1 MSSKHSIVI
10 TSAIR
15 QMSALQDHVCA
26 GKGLDEG
33 TGELFDWVM
42 LNDGHGTD
50 SCIRE
55 IRGISNEKMSTYM
68 GKSDPVAAIVGHIE
82 DSGRVRPA
90 SVFRTR
96 ESSGA
101 TAVIVKCYADRA
113 RCITVGDS
121 QALIF
126 KDENLVHVTA
136 EHNCSNES
144 ERARIQALGYTFTE
158 SSGIK
163 IVSETRMVS
172 TVTEYMDMGDGTRL
186 ATTQALGHNGLTGY
200 NPLVYDF
207 AFEEGSSYKVVL
219 GSDGM
224 FDMVMLDN
232 KNDVGVLCSKSSS
245 EICEW
250 TVARWLQTWYATLP
264 SGEETSFNY
273 TPKYCDDVSVA
284 TVEIRA
290 VKNE

>member
-1 MSSKHSIVI
+1 
-10 TSAIR
+10 
-15 QMSALQDHVCA
+15 MSALQDHVCA

-33 TGELFDWVM
+33 TGEIFDWVM

-50 SCIRE
+50 ACIRE

-68 GKSDPVAAIVGHIE
+68 GKIDPVAALVGHIE
-82 DSGRVRPA
+82 DSGCVRAA
-90 SVFRTR
+90 SVFKTR

-101 TAVIVKCYADRA
+101 TAVIVKCYADRV

-121 QALIF
+121 QVLIF
-126 KDENLVHVTA
+126 KDGNILHVTA

-144 ERARIQALGYTFTE
+144 ERARVQALGYRFIK

-163 IVSETRMVS
+163 VVSETMMVQ
-172 TVTEYMDMGDGTRL
+172 TTAEYMDMGDGNTL

-200 NPLVYDF
+200 APSVYDF
-207 AFEEGSSYKVVL
+207 PFEEGSSYKVVL

-232 KNDVGVLCSKSSS
+232 ENDVGVLKSKSSS
-245 EICEW
+245 EICDW
-250 TVARWLQTWYATLP
+250 TVSRWLQKWYATLP
-264 SGEETSFNY
+264 SGKETSFNY
-273 TPKYCDDVSVA
+273 TPAQCDDVSVA